1 MIILQAN
8 KIERSFAGEVL
19 FDNITLQVDERD
31 RIALVGKNGAGKST
45 LLKILVGEEEPT
57 SGEINKKKDISL
69 SYLAQDSRFE
79 SENTIYDEML
89 HVFDDLRRT
98 EKQLRQMELEMGEK
112 SGEDLD
118 KLMADYDR
126 LSENFR
132 QAGGFTYEAD
142 IRAILNG
149 FKFDESMWQMKI
161 AELSGGQNTRLA
173 LAKMLLE
180 KPNLLVLDEPTNHL
194 DIETIAWLENYLVNY
209 SGALIIVSHDRY
221 FLDKVATV
229 TLDLTKH
236 SLDRYVGNYS
246 RFVELK
252 EQKLATEAKNYEK
265 QQKEIA
271 ALEDFVNRN
280 LVRAS
285 TTKRAQSRRKQL
297 EKMERL
303 DKPESGKKSANMTF
317 QSEKTSGNVVLTVEN
332 AAIGYDGEI
341 LSEPINLDLRKMN
354 AVAIVGPNGIGKS
367 TFIKSIV
374 DQIPFIK
381 GEKRFGAN
389 VEVGYYDQ
397 TQSKLTPSNTVL
409 DELWNDFKLTPEVE
423 IRNRL
428 GAFLFSGD
436 DVKKSVG
443 MLSGGEKARL
453 LLAKLSMEN
462 NNFLILDEPTNHLDN
477 DMVLWLEE
485 FLNSFRGVLI
495 MVTHDRYFLDR
506 VTNKIVEIDK
516 GKLYEYDTNYSGFVE
531 LKVQREEMELAT
543 ERKRQSLLRV
553 EMEWMKQ
560 GIKARGT
567 RQRARTERFEELK
580 NAKGPSMQQNVEM
593 DSISSRLGKTTI
605 ELEHISK
612 GFGDKHLINDF
623 SYIFL
628 RDDRIGFIGPNGC
641 GKSTLMKMIMGILK
655 PDEGNITIGDTV
667 KIGYFAQENE
677 DMTGDIRVIDY
688 IKNVAEY
695 IQTTKGQTSAS
706 QMLDRFLFPPELQ
719 YTPLDKLSGGEQRR
733 LYLLK
738 VLMEAPN
745 VLILDE
751 PTNDL
756 DIQTLTILEDY
767 LDTFAGIVI
776 TVSHDRY
783 FLDRIVNRIFAFEEG
798 GHLKQYEGGY
808 TDYLEKVKPAAK
820 PEKSKPAKKENN
832 GKKFQ
837 KEHQKKLKFT
847 YKEQKEFE
855 TIDDD
860 IAKLEEKLEQLDEEI
875 MENATNSG
883 KLAELTEQKE
893 SAQAELDEK
902 MDRWVYLN
910 DLAEQIANQ

>member
-1 MIILQAN
+1 MNILN
-8 KIERSFAGEVL
+8 IEHISKIYGEKVI
-19 FDNITLQVDERD
+19 FDDVSLGIHSGDKIGVIGVNGT
-31 RIALVGKNGAGKST
+31 GKTT
-45 LLKILVGEEEPT
+45 LLKIIAKINEPDK
-57 SGEINKKKDISL
+57 GQIICGNGIRV
-69 SYLAQDSRFE
+69 SYLPQNPEFPKKQSILEYVMDGKEHQDWKTE
-79 SENTIYDEML
+79 SEAKTILTKLGIYD
-89 HVFDDLRRT
+89 
-98 EKQLRQMELEMGEK
+98 
-112 SGEDLD
+112 
-118 KLMADYDR
+118 
-126 LSENFR
+126 
-132 QAGGFTYEAD
+132 
-142 IRAILNG
+142 
-149 FKFDESMWQMKI
+149 FDEGCDH
-161 AELSGGQNTRLA
+161 LSGGQKKRVA
-173 LAKMLLE
+173 LART
-180 KPNLLVLDEPTNHL
+180 LVDPT
-194 DIETIAWLENYLVNY
+194 
-209 SGALIIVSHDRY
+209 
-221 FLDKVATV
+221 
-229 TLDLTKH
+229 
-236 SLDRYVGNYS
+236 
-246 RFVELK
+246 
-252 EQKLATEAKNYEK
+252 
-265 QQKEIA
+265 
-271 ALEDFVNRN
+271 
-280 LVRAS
+280 
-285 TTKRAQSRRKQL
+285 
-297 EKMERL
+297 
-303 DKPESGKKSANMTF
+303 
-317 QSEKTSGNVVLTVEN
+317 
-332 AAIGYDGEI
+332 
-341 LSEPINLDLRKMN
+341 
-354 AVAIVGPNGIGKS
+354 
-367 TFIKSIV
+367 
-374 DQIPFIK
+374 
-381 GEKRFGAN
+381 
-389 VEVGYYDQ
+389 EV
-397 TQSKLTPSNTVL
+397 
-409 DELWNDFKLTPEVE
+409 
-423 IRNRL
+423 
-428 GAFLFSGD
+428 
-436 DVKKSVG
+436 
-443 MLSGGEKARL
+443 
-453 LLAKLSMEN
+453 
-462 NNFLILDEPTNHLDN
+462 LILDEPTNHLDN

-612 GFGDKHLINDF
+612 GFGNKHLINDF

-695 IQTTKGQTSAS
+695 IQTTKGQASAS

-883 KLAELTEQKE
+883 KLAELTQQKE
-893 SAQAELDEK
+893 ETEEALNEK

>member
-1 MIILQAN
+1 MNILN
-8 KIERSFAGEVL
+8 IEHISKIYGEKVI
-19 FDNITLQVDERD
+19 FDDVSLGIHSGDKIGVIGVNGT
-31 RIALVGKNGAGKST
+31 GKTT
-45 LLKILVGEEEPT
+45 LLKIIAKINEPDK
-57 SGEINKKKDISL
+57 GQIICGNGIRV
-69 SYLAQDSRFE
+69 SYLPQNPEFPKKQSILEYVMDGKEHQDWKTE
-79 SENTIYDEML
+79 SEAKTILTKLGIYD
-89 HVFDDLRRT
+89 
-98 EKQLRQMELEMGEK
+98 
-112 SGEDLD
+112 
-118 KLMADYDR
+118 
-126 LSENFR
+126 
-132 QAGGFTYEAD
+132 
-142 IRAILNG
+142 
-149 FKFDESMWQMKI
+149 FDEGCDH
-161 AELSGGQNTRLA
+161 LSGGQKKRVA
-173 LAKMLLE
+173 LART
-180 KPNLLVLDEPTNHL
+180 LVDPT
-194 DIETIAWLENYLVNY
+194 
-209 SGALIIVSHDRY
+209 
-221 FLDKVATV
+221 
-229 TLDLTKH
+229 
-236 SLDRYVGNYS
+236 
-246 RFVELK
+246 
-252 EQKLATEAKNYEK
+252 
-265 QQKEIA
+265 
-271 ALEDFVNRN
+271 
-280 LVRAS
+280 
-285 TTKRAQSRRKQL
+285 
-297 EKMERL
+297 
-303 DKPESGKKSANMTF
+303 
-317 QSEKTSGNVVLTVEN
+317 
-332 AAIGYDGEI
+332 
-341 LSEPINLDLRKMN
+341 
-354 AVAIVGPNGIGKS
+354 
-367 TFIKSIV
+367 
-374 DQIPFIK
+374 
-381 GEKRFGAN
+381 
-389 VEVGYYDQ
+389 EV
-397 TQSKLTPSNTVL
+397 
-409 DELWNDFKLTPEVE
+409 
-423 IRNRL
+423 
-428 GAFLFSGD
+428 
-436 DVKKSVG
+436 
-443 MLSGGEKARL
+443 
-453 LLAKLSMEN
+453 
-462 NNFLILDEPTNHLDN
+462 LILDEPTNHLDN

-623 SYIFL
+623 SYIVL

-641 GKSTLMKMIMGILK
+641 GKSTLMKMIMGILE

-688 IKNVAEY
+688 IRNVAEY
-695 IQTTKGQTSAS
+695 IQTTKGQASAS
-706 QMLDRFLFPPELQ
+706 KMLDRFLFPPELQ

-820 PEKSKPAKKENN
+820 PEKSKPAKKENS

-847 YKEQKEFE
+847 YKEQKEYE

-883 KLAELTEQKE
+883 KLAELTQQKE
-893 SAQAELDEK
+893 ETEEALNEK

-910 DLAEQIANQ
+910 DLAEQIENQ

>member
-1 MIILQAN
+1 MNILN
-8 KIERSFAGEVL
+8 IEHISKIYGEKVI
-19 FDNITLQVDERD
+19 FDDVSLGIHSGDKIGVIGVNGT
-31 RIALVGKNGAGKST
+31 GKTT
-45 LLKILVGEEEPT
+45 LLKIIAKINEPDK
-57 SGEINKKKDISL
+57 GQIICGNGIRV
-69 SYLAQDSRFE
+69 SYLPQNPEFPKKQSILEYVMDGKEHQDWKTE
-79 SENTIYDEML
+79 SEAKTILTKLGIYD
-89 HVFDDLRRT
+89 
-98 EKQLRQMELEMGEK
+98 
-112 SGEDLD
+112 
-118 KLMADYDR
+118 
-126 LSENFR
+126 
-132 QAGGFTYEAD
+132 
-142 IRAILNG
+142 
-149 FKFDESMWQMKI
+149 FDEGCDH
-161 AELSGGQNTRLA
+161 LSGGQKKRVA
-173 LAKMLLE
+173 LART
-180 KPNLLVLDEPTNHL
+180 LVDPT
-194 DIETIAWLENYLVNY
+194 
-209 SGALIIVSHDRY
+209 
-221 FLDKVATV
+221 
-229 TLDLTKH
+229 
-236 SLDRYVGNYS
+236 
-246 RFVELK
+246 
-252 EQKLATEAKNYEK
+252 
-265 QQKEIA
+265 
-271 ALEDFVNRN
+271 
-280 LVRAS
+280 
-285 TTKRAQSRRKQL
+285 
-297 EKMERL
+297 
-303 DKPESGKKSANMTF
+303 
-317 QSEKTSGNVVLTVEN
+317 
-332 AAIGYDGEI
+332 
-341 LSEPINLDLRKMN
+341 
-354 AVAIVGPNGIGKS
+354 
-367 TFIKSIV
+367 
-374 DQIPFIK
+374 
-381 GEKRFGAN
+381 
-389 VEVGYYDQ
+389 EV
-397 TQSKLTPSNTVL
+397 
-409 DELWNDFKLTPEVE
+409 
-423 IRNRL
+423 
-428 GAFLFSGD
+428 
-436 DVKKSVG
+436 
-443 MLSGGEKARL
+443 
-453 LLAKLSMEN
+453 
-462 NNFLILDEPTNHLDN
+462 LILDEPTNHLDN

-623 SYIFL
+623 SYIVL

-688 IKNVAEY
+688 IRNVAEY
-695 IQTTKGQTSAS
+695 IQTTKGQASAS

-808 TDYLEKVKPAAK
+808 TDYLEKVKPIAK
-820 PEKSKPAKKENN
+820 QEKSKLEKKENN

-860 IAKLEEKLEQLDEEI
+860 IAKLEEKIEQLDEEI
-875 MENATNSG
+875 IENATNSG
-883 KLAELTEQKE
+883 KLAELTQQKE
-893 SAQAELDEK
+893 ETEEALNEK

>member
-1 MIILQAN
+1 MNILN
-8 KIERSFAGEVL
+8 IEHISKIYGEKVI
-19 FDNITLQVDERD
+19 FDDVSLGIHSGDKIGVIGVNGT
-31 RIALVGKNGAGKST
+31 GKTT
-45 LLKILVGEEEPT
+45 LLKIIAKINEPDK
-57 SGEINKKKDISL
+57 GQIICGNGIRV
-69 SYLAQDSRFE
+69 SYLPQNPEFPKRQSILEYVMDGKEHQDWKTE
-79 SENTIYDEML
+79 SEAKTILTKLGIYD
-89 HVFDDLRRT
+89 
-98 EKQLRQMELEMGEK
+98 
-112 SGEDLD
+112 
-118 KLMADYDR
+118 
-126 LSENFR
+126 
-132 QAGGFTYEAD
+132 
-142 IRAILNG
+142 
-149 FKFDESMWQMKI
+149 FDEGCNH
-161 AELSGGQNTRLA
+161 LSGGQKKRVA
-173 LAKMLLE
+173 LART
-180 KPNLLVLDEPTNHL
+180 LVDPT
-194 DIETIAWLENYLVNY
+194 
-209 SGALIIVSHDRY
+209 
-221 FLDKVATV
+221 
-229 TLDLTKH
+229 
-236 SLDRYVGNYS
+236 
-246 RFVELK
+246 
-252 EQKLATEAKNYEK
+252 
-265 QQKEIA
+265 
-271 ALEDFVNRN
+271 
-280 LVRAS
+280 
-285 TTKRAQSRRKQL
+285 
-297 EKMERL
+297 
-303 DKPESGKKSANMTF
+303 
-317 QSEKTSGNVVLTVEN
+317 
-332 AAIGYDGEI
+332 
-341 LSEPINLDLRKMN
+341 
-354 AVAIVGPNGIGKS
+354 
-367 TFIKSIV
+367 
-374 DQIPFIK
+374 
-381 GEKRFGAN
+381 
-389 VEVGYYDQ
+389 EV
-397 TQSKLTPSNTVL
+397 
-409 DELWNDFKLTPEVE
+409 
-423 IRNRL
+423 
-428 GAFLFSGD
+428 
-436 DVKKSVG
+436 
-443 MLSGGEKARL
+443 
-453 LLAKLSMEN
+453 
-462 NNFLILDEPTNHLDN
+462 LILDEPTNHLDN

-623 SYIFL
+623 SYIVL
-628 RDDRIGFIGPNGC
+628 RDDRIGFIGSNGC

-688 IKNVAEY
+688 IRNVAEY
-695 IQTTKGQTSAS
+695 IQTTKGQASAS

-808 TDYLEKVKPAAK
+808 TDYLEKVKPIAK
-820 PEKSKPAKKENN
+820 QEKSKPEKKENN
-832 GKKFQ
+832 GRNSRKNTKRSSSLHTKNKKNL
-837 KEHQKKLKFT
+837 KRLMMILRNWRKK
-847 YKEQKEFE
+847 
-855 TIDDD
+855 
-860 IAKLEEKLEQLDEEI
+860 
-875 MENATNSG
+875 
-883 KLAELTEQKE
+883 
-893 SAQAELDEK
+893 
-902 MDRWVYLN
+902 
-910 DLAEQIANQ
+910 

>member
-1 MIILQAN
+1 MNILN
-8 KIERSFAGEVL
+8 IEHISKIYGEKVI
-19 FDNITLQVDERD
+19 FDDVSLGIHSGDKIGVIGVNGT
-31 RIALVGKNGAGKST
+31 GKTT
-45 LLKILVGEEEPT
+45 LLKIIAKINEPDK
-57 SGEINKKKDISL
+57 GQIICGNGIRV
-69 SYLAQDSRFE
+69 SYLPQNPEFPKKQSILEYVMDGKEHQDWKTE
-79 SENTIYDEML
+79 SEAKTILTKLGIYD
-89 HVFDDLRRT
+89 
-98 EKQLRQMELEMGEK
+98 
-112 SGEDLD
+112 
-118 KLMADYDR
+118 
-126 LSENFR
+126 
-132 QAGGFTYEAD
+132 
-142 IRAILNG
+142 
-149 FKFDESMWQMKI
+149 FDEGCDH
-161 AELSGGQNTRLA
+161 LSGGQKKRVA
-173 LAKMLLE
+173 LART
-180 KPNLLVLDEPTNHL
+180 LVDPT
-194 DIETIAWLENYLVNY
+194 
-209 SGALIIVSHDRY
+209 
-221 FLDKVATV
+221 
-229 TLDLTKH
+229 
-236 SLDRYVGNYS
+236 
-246 RFVELK
+246 
-252 EQKLATEAKNYEK
+252 
-265 QQKEIA
+265 
-271 ALEDFVNRN
+271 
-280 LVRAS
+280 
-285 TTKRAQSRRKQL
+285 
-297 EKMERL
+297 
-303 DKPESGKKSANMTF
+303 
-317 QSEKTSGNVVLTVEN
+317 
-332 AAIGYDGEI
+332 
-341 LSEPINLDLRKMN
+341 
-354 AVAIVGPNGIGKS
+354 
-367 TFIKSIV
+367 
-374 DQIPFIK
+374 
-381 GEKRFGAN
+381 
-389 VEVGYYDQ
+389 EV
-397 TQSKLTPSNTVL
+397 
-409 DELWNDFKLTPEVE
+409 
-423 IRNRL
+423 
-428 GAFLFSGD
+428 
-436 DVKKSVG
+436 
-443 MLSGGEKARL
+443 
-453 LLAKLSMEN
+453 
-462 NNFLILDEPTNHLDN
+462 LILDEPTNHLDN

-605 ELEHISK
+605 ELEYISK

-695 IQTTKGQTSAS
+695 IQTTKGQASAS

-820 PEKSKPAKKENN
+820 PEKSKPSKKENN

>member
-1 MIILQAN
+1 MNILN
-8 KIERSFAGEVL
+8 IEHISKIYGEKVI
-19 FDNITLQVDERD
+19 FDDVSLGIHSGDKIGVIGVNGT
-31 RIALVGKNGAGKST
+31 GKTT
-45 LLKILVGEEEPT
+45 LLKIIAKINEPDK
-57 SGEINKKKDISL
+57 GQIICGNGIRV
-69 SYLAQDSRFE
+69 SYLPQNPEFPKKQSILEYVMDGKEHQDWKTE
-79 SENTIYDEML
+79 SEAKTILTKLGIYD
-89 HVFDDLRRT
+89 
-98 EKQLRQMELEMGEK
+98 
-112 SGEDLD
+112 
-118 KLMADYDR
+118 
-126 LSENFR
+126 
-132 QAGGFTYEAD
+132 
-142 IRAILNG
+142 
-149 FKFDESMWQMKI
+149 FDEGCDH
-161 AELSGGQNTRLA
+161 LSGGQKKRVA
-173 LAKMLLE
+173 LART
-180 KPNLLVLDEPTNHL
+180 LVDPT
-194 DIETIAWLENYLVNY
+194 
-209 SGALIIVSHDRY
+209 
-221 FLDKVATV
+221 
-229 TLDLTKH
+229 
-236 SLDRYVGNYS
+236 
-246 RFVELK
+246 
-252 EQKLATEAKNYEK
+252 
-265 QQKEIA
+265 
-271 ALEDFVNRN
+271 
-280 LVRAS
+280 
-285 TTKRAQSRRKQL
+285 
-297 EKMERL
+297 
-303 DKPESGKKSANMTF
+303 
-317 QSEKTSGNVVLTVEN
+317 
-332 AAIGYDGEI
+332 
-341 LSEPINLDLRKMN
+341 
-354 AVAIVGPNGIGKS
+354 
-367 TFIKSIV
+367 
-374 DQIPFIK
+374 
-381 GEKRFGAN
+381 
-389 VEVGYYDQ
+389 EV
-397 TQSKLTPSNTVL
+397 
-409 DELWNDFKLTPEVE
+409 
-423 IRNRL
+423 
-428 GAFLFSGD
+428 
-436 DVKKSVG
+436 
-443 MLSGGEKARL
+443 
-453 LLAKLSMEN
+453 
-462 NNFLILDEPTNHLDN
+462 LILDEPTNHLDN

-612 GFGDKHLINDF
+612 GFGNKHLINYF

-695 IQTTKGQTSAS
+695 IQTTKGQASAS

>member
-1 MIILQAN
+1 MNILN
-8 KIERSFAGEVL
+8 IEHISKIYGEKVI
-19 FDNITLQVDERD
+19 FDDVSLGIHSGDKIGVIGVNGT
-31 RIALVGKNGAGKST
+31 GKTT
-45 LLKILVGEEEPT
+45 LLKIIAKINEPDK
-57 SGEINKKKDISL
+57 GQIICGNGIRV
-69 SYLAQDSRFE
+69 SYLPQNPEFPKKQSILEYVMDGKEHQDWKTE
-79 SENTIYDEML
+79 SEAKTILTKLGIYD
-89 HVFDDLRRT
+89 
-98 EKQLRQMELEMGEK
+98 
-112 SGEDLD
+112 
-118 KLMADYDR
+118 
-126 LSENFR
+126 
-132 QAGGFTYEAD
+132 
-142 IRAILNG
+142 
-149 FKFDESMWQMKI
+149 FDEGCDH
-161 AELSGGQNTRLA
+161 LSGGQKKRVA
-173 LAKMLLE
+173 LART
-180 KPNLLVLDEPTNHL
+180 LVDPT
-194 DIETIAWLENYLVNY
+194 
-209 SGALIIVSHDRY
+209 
-221 FLDKVATV
+221 
-229 TLDLTKH
+229 
-236 SLDRYVGNYS
+236 
-246 RFVELK
+246 
-252 EQKLATEAKNYEK
+252 
-265 QQKEIA
+265 
-271 ALEDFVNRN
+271 
-280 LVRAS
+280 
-285 TTKRAQSRRKQL
+285 
-297 EKMERL
+297 
-303 DKPESGKKSANMTF
+303 
-317 QSEKTSGNVVLTVEN
+317 
-332 AAIGYDGEI
+332 
-341 LSEPINLDLRKMN
+341 
-354 AVAIVGPNGIGKS
+354 
-367 TFIKSIV
+367 
-374 DQIPFIK
+374 
-381 GEKRFGAN
+381 
-389 VEVGYYDQ
+389 EV
-397 TQSKLTPSNTVL
+397 
-409 DELWNDFKLTPEVE
+409 
-423 IRNRL
+423 
-428 GAFLFSGD
+428 
-436 DVKKSVG
+436 
-443 MLSGGEKARL
+443 
-453 LLAKLSMEN
+453 
-462 NNFLILDEPTNHLDN
+462 LILDEPTNHLDN

-612 GFGDKHLINDF
+612 GFGNKHLINDF

-695 IQTTKGQTSAS
+695 IQTTKGQASAS
-706 QMLDRFLFPPELQ
+706 QMLDRFLFPPELR

>member
-1 MIILQAN
+1 MMNILN
-8 KIERSFAGEVL
+8 IEHISKIYGEKVI
-19 FDNITLQVDERD
+19 FDDVSLGIHSGDKIGVIGVNGT
-31 RIALVGKNGAGKST
+31 GKTT
-45 LLKILVGEEEPT
+45 LLKIIAK
-57 SGEINKKKDISL
+57 INDPDKGQIICGNGIRV
-69 SYLAQDSRFE
+69 SYLPQNPEFPKKQSILEYVMDGKEHQDWKTE
-79 SENTIYDEML
+79 SEAKTILTKLGIYD
-89 HVFDDLRRT
+89 
-98 EKQLRQMELEMGEK
+98 
-112 SGEDLD
+112 
-118 KLMADYDR
+118 
-126 LSENFR
+126 
-132 QAGGFTYEAD
+132 
-142 IRAILNG
+142 
-149 FKFDESMWQMKI
+149 FDEGCDH
-161 AELSGGQNTRLA
+161 LSGGQKKRVA
-173 LAKMLLE
+173 LART
-180 KPNLLVLDEPTNHL
+180 LVDPT
-194 DIETIAWLENYLVNY
+194 
-209 SGALIIVSHDRY
+209 
-221 FLDKVATV
+221 
-229 TLDLTKH
+229 
-236 SLDRYVGNYS
+236 
-246 RFVELK
+246 
-252 EQKLATEAKNYEK
+252 
-265 QQKEIA
+265 
-271 ALEDFVNRN
+271 
-280 LVRAS
+280 
-285 TTKRAQSRRKQL
+285 
-297 EKMERL
+297 
-303 DKPESGKKSANMTF
+303 
-317 QSEKTSGNVVLTVEN
+317 
-332 AAIGYDGEI
+332 
-341 LSEPINLDLRKMN
+341 
-354 AVAIVGPNGIGKS
+354 
-367 TFIKSIV
+367 
-374 DQIPFIK
+374 
-381 GEKRFGAN
+381 
-389 VEVGYYDQ
+389 EV
-397 TQSKLTPSNTVL
+397 
-409 DELWNDFKLTPEVE
+409 
-423 IRNRL
+423 
-428 GAFLFSGD
+428 
-436 DVKKSVG
+436 
-443 MLSGGEKARL
+443 
-453 LLAKLSMEN
+453 
-462 NNFLILDEPTNHLDN
+462 LILDEPTNHLDN

-655 PDEGNITIGDTV
+655 PDEGNITIGDTI

-695 IQTTKGQTSAS
+695 IQTTKGQASAS

>member
-1 MIILQAN
+1 MMNILN
-8 KIERSFAGEVL
+8 IEHISKIYGEKVI
-19 FDNITLQVDERD
+19 FDDVSLGIHSGDKIGVIGVNGT
-31 RIALVGKNGAGKST
+31 GKTT
-45 LLKILVGEEEPT
+45 LLKIIAKINEPDK
-57 SGEINKKKDISL
+57 GQIICGNGIRV
-69 SYLAQDSRFE
+69 SYLPQNPEFPKKQSILEYVMDGKEHQDWKTE
-79 SENTIYDEML
+79 SEAKTILTKLGIYD
-89 HVFDDLRRT
+89 
-98 EKQLRQMELEMGEK
+98 
-112 SGEDLD
+112 
-118 KLMADYDR
+118 
-126 LSENFR
+126 
-132 QAGGFTYEAD
+132 
-142 IRAILNG
+142 
-149 FKFDESMWQMKI
+149 FDEGCDH
-161 AELSGGQNTRLA
+161 LSGGQKKRVA
-173 LAKMLLE
+173 LART
-180 KPNLLVLDEPTNHL
+180 LVDPT
-194 DIETIAWLENYLVNY
+194 
-209 SGALIIVSHDRY
+209 
-221 FLDKVATV
+221 
-229 TLDLTKH
+229 
-236 SLDRYVGNYS
+236 
-246 RFVELK
+246 
-252 EQKLATEAKNYEK
+252 
-265 QQKEIA
+265 
-271 ALEDFVNRN
+271 
-280 LVRAS
+280 
-285 TTKRAQSRRKQL
+285 
-297 EKMERL
+297 
-303 DKPESGKKSANMTF
+303 
-317 QSEKTSGNVVLTVEN
+317 
-332 AAIGYDGEI
+332 
-341 LSEPINLDLRKMN
+341 
-354 AVAIVGPNGIGKS
+354 
-367 TFIKSIV
+367 
-374 DQIPFIK
+374 
-381 GEKRFGAN
+381 
-389 VEVGYYDQ
+389 EV
-397 TQSKLTPSNTVL
+397 
-409 DELWNDFKLTPEVE
+409 
-423 IRNRL
+423 
-428 GAFLFSGD
+428 
-436 DVKKSVG
+436 
-443 MLSGGEKARL
+443 
-453 LLAKLSMEN
+453 
-462 NNFLILDEPTNHLDN
+462 LILDEPTNHLDN

-612 GFGDKHLINDF
+612 GFGNKHLINDF

-695 IQTTKGQTSAS
+695 IQTTKGQASAS

-783 FLDRIVNRIFAFEEG
+783 FLDRIVNHIFAFEEG

-808 TDYLEKVKPAAK
+808 TDYIEKVKPAAK

>member
-1 MIILQAN
+1 MNILN
-8 KIERSFAGEVL
+8 IEHISKIYGEKVI
-19 FDNITLQVDERD
+19 FDDVSLGIHSGDKIGVIGVNGT
-31 RIALVGKNGAGKST
+31 GKTT
-45 LLKILVGEEEPT
+45 LLKIIAKINEPDK
-57 SGEINKKKDISL
+57 GQIICGNRIRV
-69 SYLAQDSRFE
+69 SYLPQNPEFPKKQSILEYVMDGKEHQDWKTE
-79 SENTIYDEML
+79 SEAKTILTKLGIYD
-89 HVFDDLRRT
+89 
-98 EKQLRQMELEMGEK
+98 
-112 SGEDLD
+112 
-118 KLMADYDR
+118 
-126 LSENFR
+126 
-132 QAGGFTYEAD
+132 
-142 IRAILNG
+142 
-149 FKFDESMWQMKI
+149 FDEGCDH
-161 AELSGGQNTRLA
+161 LSGGQKKRVA
-173 LAKMLLE
+173 LART
-180 KPNLLVLDEPTNHL
+180 LVDPT
-194 DIETIAWLENYLVNY
+194 
-209 SGALIIVSHDRY
+209 
-221 FLDKVATV
+221 
-229 TLDLTKH
+229 
-236 SLDRYVGNYS
+236 
-246 RFVELK
+246 
-252 EQKLATEAKNYEK
+252 
-265 QQKEIA
+265 
-271 ALEDFVNRN
+271 
-280 LVRAS
+280 
-285 TTKRAQSRRKQL
+285 
-297 EKMERL
+297 
-303 DKPESGKKSANMTF
+303 
-317 QSEKTSGNVVLTVEN
+317 
-332 AAIGYDGEI
+332 
-341 LSEPINLDLRKMN
+341 
-354 AVAIVGPNGIGKS
+354 
-367 TFIKSIV
+367 
-374 DQIPFIK
+374 
-381 GEKRFGAN
+381 
-389 VEVGYYDQ
+389 EV
-397 TQSKLTPSNTVL
+397 
-409 DELWNDFKLTPEVE
+409 
-423 IRNRL
+423 
-428 GAFLFSGD
+428 
-436 DVKKSVG
+436 
-443 MLSGGEKARL
+443 
-453 LLAKLSMEN
+453 
-462 NNFLILDEPTNHLDN
+462 LILDEPTNHLDN

-623 SYIFL
+623 SYIVL

-688 IKNVAEY
+688 IRNVAEY
-695 IQTTKGQTSAS
+695 IQTTKGQASAS

-751 PTNDL
+751 PTNNL

-808 TDYLEKVKPAAK
+808 TDYLEKVKPIAK
-820 PEKSKPAKKENN
+820 QEKSKLEKKENN
-832 GKKFQ
+832 GKKFR

-860 IAKLEEKLEQLDEEI
+860 IAKLEEKIEQLDEEI

-883 KLAELTEQKE
+883 KLAELTQQKE
-893 SAQAELDEK
+893 ETEEALNKK

>member
-1 MIILQAN
+1 MNILN
-8 KIERSFAGEVL
+8 IEHISKIYGEKVI
-19 FDNITLQVDERD
+19 FDDVSLGIHSGDKIGVIGVNGT
-31 RIALVGKNGAGKST
+31 GKTT
-45 LLKILVGEEEPT
+45 LLKIIAKINEPDK
-57 SGEINKKKDISL
+57 GQIICGNGIRV
-69 SYLAQDSRFE
+69 SYLPQNPEFPKKQSILEYVMDGKEHQDWKTE
-79 SENTIYDEML
+79 SEAKTILTKLGIYD
-89 HVFDDLRRT
+89 
-98 EKQLRQMELEMGEK
+98 
-112 SGEDLD
+112 
-118 KLMADYDR
+118 
-126 LSENFR
+126 
-132 QAGGFTYEAD
+132 
-142 IRAILNG
+142 
-149 FKFDESMWQMKI
+149 FDEGCDH
-161 AELSGGQNTRLA
+161 LSGGQKKRVA
-173 LAKMLLE
+173 LART
-180 KPNLLVLDEPTNHL
+180 LVDPT
-194 DIETIAWLENYLVNY
+194 
-209 SGALIIVSHDRY
+209 
-221 FLDKVATV
+221 
-229 TLDLTKH
+229 
-236 SLDRYVGNYS
+236 
-246 RFVELK
+246 
-252 EQKLATEAKNYEK
+252 
-265 QQKEIA
+265 
-271 ALEDFVNRN
+271 
-280 LVRAS
+280 
-285 TTKRAQSRRKQL
+285 
-297 EKMERL
+297 
-303 DKPESGKKSANMTF
+303 
-317 QSEKTSGNVVLTVEN
+317 
-332 AAIGYDGEI
+332 
-341 LSEPINLDLRKMN
+341 
-354 AVAIVGPNGIGKS
+354 
-367 TFIKSIV
+367 
-374 DQIPFIK
+374 
-381 GEKRFGAN
+381 
-389 VEVGYYDQ
+389 EV
-397 TQSKLTPSNTVL
+397 
-409 DELWNDFKLTPEVE
+409 
-423 IRNRL
+423 
-428 GAFLFSGD
+428 
-436 DVKKSVG
+436 
-443 MLSGGEKARL
+443 
-453 LLAKLSMEN
+453 
-462 NNFLILDEPTNHLDN
+462 LILDEPTNHLDN

-531 LKVQREEMELAT
+531 LKVQREETELAT

-623 SYIFL
+623 SYIVL

-688 IKNVAEY
+688 IRNVAEY
-695 IQTTKGQTSAS
+695 IQTTKGQASAS

-808 TDYLEKVKPAAK
+808 TDYLEKVKPIAK
-820 PEKSKPAKKENN
+820 QEKSKPEKKENN

-837 KEHQKKLKFT
+837 FVTDIQEGRGLVQH
-847 YKEQKEFE
+847 
-855 TIDDD
+855 DD
-860 IAKLEEKLEQLDEEI
+860 IRLLTKCPGQHYPLLLPIAGLRVIPIRQLMDMYQIHGLVHHRPVLRGEHAKLARIGVTACGHHVPAGHHFRMDALGQNYRKLLRQF
-875 MENATNSG
+875 
-883 KLAELTEQKE
+883 LA
-893 SAQAELDEK
+893 AQISHGFA
-902 MDRWVYLN
+902 VQHCH
-910 DLAEQIANQ
+910 AA

>member
-1 MIILQAN
+1 MNILN
-8 KIERSFAGEVL
+8 IEHISKIYGEKVI
-19 FDNITLQVDERD
+19 FDDVSLGIHSGDKIGVIGVNGT
-31 RIALVGKNGAGKST
+31 GKTT
-45 LLKILVGEEEPT
+45 LLKIIAKINEPDK
-57 SGEINKKKDISL
+57 GQIICGNRIRV
-69 SYLAQDSRFE
+69 SYLPQNPEFPKKQSILEYVMDGKEHQDWKTE
-79 SENTIYDEML
+79 SEAKTILTKLGIYD
-89 HVFDDLRRT
+89 
-98 EKQLRQMELEMGEK
+98 
-112 SGEDLD
+112 
-118 KLMADYDR
+118 
-126 LSENFR
+126 
-132 QAGGFTYEAD
+132 
-142 IRAILNG
+142 
-149 FKFDESMWQMKI
+149 FDEGCDH
-161 AELSGGQNTRLA
+161 LSGGQKKRVA
-173 LAKMLLE
+173 LART
-180 KPNLLVLDEPTNHL
+180 LVDPT
-194 DIETIAWLENYLVNY
+194 
-209 SGALIIVSHDRY
+209 
-221 FLDKVATV
+221 
-229 TLDLTKH
+229 
-236 SLDRYVGNYS
+236 
-246 RFVELK
+246 
-252 EQKLATEAKNYEK
+252 
-265 QQKEIA
+265 
-271 ALEDFVNRN
+271 
-280 LVRAS
+280 
-285 TTKRAQSRRKQL
+285 
-297 EKMERL
+297 
-303 DKPESGKKSANMTF
+303 
-317 QSEKTSGNVVLTVEN
+317 
-332 AAIGYDGEI
+332 
-341 LSEPINLDLRKMN
+341 
-354 AVAIVGPNGIGKS
+354 
-367 TFIKSIV
+367 
-374 DQIPFIK
+374 
-381 GEKRFGAN
+381 
-389 VEVGYYDQ
+389 EV
-397 TQSKLTPSNTVL
+397 
-409 DELWNDFKLTPEVE
+409 
-423 IRNRL
+423 
-428 GAFLFSGD
+428 
-436 DVKKSVG
+436 
-443 MLSGGEKARL
+443 
-453 LLAKLSMEN
+453 
-462 NNFLILDEPTNHLDN
+462 LILDEPTNHLDN

-612 GFGDKHLINDF
+612 GFGDTHLINDF
-623 SYIFL
+623 SYIVL

-688 IKNVAEY
+688 IRNVAEY
-695 IQTTKGQTSAS
+695 IQTTKGQASAS

-808 TDYLEKVKPAAK
+808 TDYLEKVKPIAK
-820 PEKSKPAKKENN
+820 QEKSKLEKKENN
-832 GKKFQ
+832 GKKFR

-860 IAKLEEKLEQLDEEI
+860 IAKLEEKIKQLDEEI

-883 KLAELTEQKE
+883 KLAELTQQKE
-893 SAQAELDEK
+893 ETEEALNKK

>member
-1 MIILQAN
+1 MNILN
-8 KIERSFAGEVL
+8 IEHISKIYGEKVI
-19 FDNITLQVDERD
+19 FDDVSLGIHSGDKIGVIGVNGT
-31 RIALVGKNGAGKST
+31 GKTT
-45 LLKILVGEEEPT
+45 LLKIIAKINEPDK
-57 SGEINKKKDISL
+57 GQIICGNGIRV
-69 SYLAQDSRFE
+69 SYLPQNPEFPKKQSILEYVMDGKEHQDWKTE
-79 SENTIYDEML
+79 SEAKTILTKLGIYD
-89 HVFDDLRRT
+89 
-98 EKQLRQMELEMGEK
+98 
-112 SGEDLD
+112 
-118 KLMADYDR
+118 
-126 LSENFR
+126 
-132 QAGGFTYEAD
+132 
-142 IRAILNG
+142 
-149 FKFDESMWQMKI
+149 FDEGCDH
-161 AELSGGQNTRLA
+161 LSGGQKKRVA
-173 LAKMLLE
+173 LART
-180 KPNLLVLDEPTNHL
+180 LVDPT
-194 DIETIAWLENYLVNY
+194 
-209 SGALIIVSHDRY
+209 
-221 FLDKVATV
+221 
-229 TLDLTKH
+229 
-236 SLDRYVGNYS
+236 
-246 RFVELK
+246 
-252 EQKLATEAKNYEK
+252 
-265 QQKEIA
+265 
-271 ALEDFVNRN
+271 
-280 LVRAS
+280 
-285 TTKRAQSRRKQL
+285 
-297 EKMERL
+297 
-303 DKPESGKKSANMTF
+303 
-317 QSEKTSGNVVLTVEN
+317 
-332 AAIGYDGEI
+332 
-341 LSEPINLDLRKMN
+341 
-354 AVAIVGPNGIGKS
+354 
-367 TFIKSIV
+367 
-374 DQIPFIK
+374 
-381 GEKRFGAN
+381 
-389 VEVGYYDQ
+389 EV
-397 TQSKLTPSNTVL
+397 
-409 DELWNDFKLTPEVE
+409 
-423 IRNRL
+423 
-428 GAFLFSGD
+428 
-436 DVKKSVG
+436 
-443 MLSGGEKARL
+443 
-453 LLAKLSMEN
+453 
-462 NNFLILDEPTNHLDN
+462 LILDEPTNHLDN

-623 SYIFL
+623 SYIVL

-688 IKNVAEY
+688 IRNVAEY
-695 IQTTKGQTSAS
+695 IQTTKGQASAS

-808 TDYLEKVKPAAK
+808 TDYLEKVKPIAK
-820 PEKSKPAKKENN
+820 QEKSKLEKKENN

-860 IAKLEEKLEQLDEEI
+860 IAKLEEKIEQLDEEI
-875 MENATNSG
+875 IENATNSG
-883 KLAELTEQKE
+883 KLAELTQQKE
-893 SAQAELDEK
+893 KTEEALNEK

>member
-1 MIILQAN
+1 MNILN
-8 KIERSFAGEVL
+8 IEHISKIYGEKVI
-19 FDNITLQVDERD
+19 FDDVSLGIHSGDKIGVIGVNGT
-31 RIALVGKNGAGKST
+31 GKTT
-45 LLKILVGEEEPT
+45 LLKIIAKINEPDK
-57 SGEINKKKDISL
+57 GQIICGNGIRV
-69 SYLAQDSRFE
+69 SYLPQNPEFPKKQSILEYVMDGKEHQDWKTE
-79 SENTIYDEML
+79 SEAKTILTKLGIYD
-89 HVFDDLRRT
+89 
-98 EKQLRQMELEMGEK
+98 
-112 SGEDLD
+112 
-118 KLMADYDR
+118 
-126 LSENFR
+126 
-132 QAGGFTYEAD
+132 
-142 IRAILNG
+142 
-149 FKFDESMWQMKI
+149 FDEGCDH
-161 AELSGGQNTRLA
+161 LSGGQKKRVA
-173 LAKMLLE
+173 LART
-180 KPNLLVLDEPTNHL
+180 LVDPT
-194 DIETIAWLENYLVNY
+194 
-209 SGALIIVSHDRY
+209 
-221 FLDKVATV
+221 
-229 TLDLTKH
+229 
-236 SLDRYVGNYS
+236 
-246 RFVELK
+246 
-252 EQKLATEAKNYEK
+252 
-265 QQKEIA
+265 
-271 ALEDFVNRN
+271 
-280 LVRAS
+280 
-285 TTKRAQSRRKQL
+285 
-297 EKMERL
+297 
-303 DKPESGKKSANMTF
+303 
-317 QSEKTSGNVVLTVEN
+317 
-332 AAIGYDGEI
+332 
-341 LSEPINLDLRKMN
+341 
-354 AVAIVGPNGIGKS
+354 
-367 TFIKSIV
+367 
-374 DQIPFIK
+374 
-381 GEKRFGAN
+381 
-389 VEVGYYDQ
+389 EV
-397 TQSKLTPSNTVL
+397 
-409 DELWNDFKLTPEVE
+409 
-423 IRNRL
+423 
-428 GAFLFSGD
+428 
-436 DVKKSVG
+436 
-443 MLSGGEKARL
+443 
-453 LLAKLSMEN
+453 
-462 NNFLILDEPTNHLDN
+462 LILDEPTNHLDN

-485 FLNSFRGVLI
+485 FLNSLRGVLI

-612 GFGDKHLINDF
+612 GFGDKQLIKDF
-623 SYIFL
+623 SYIVL

-641 GKSTLMKMIMGILK
+641 GKSTLMKMIMGILQ

-688 IKNVAEY
+688 IRNVAEY
-695 IQTTKGQTSAS
+695 IQTTKGQASAS

-808 TDYLEKVKPAAK
+808 TDYLEKVRPIAK
-820 PEKSKPAKKENN
+820 QEKSKSEKKENN

-860 IAKLEEKLEQLDEEI
+860 IAKLEEKIEQLDEEI

-883 KLAELTEQKE
+883 KLAELTQQKE
-893 SAQAELDEK
+893 ETEEALNEK

>member
-1 MIILQAN
+1 MNILN
-8 KIERSFAGEVL
+8 IEHISKIYGEKVI
-19 FDNITLQVDERD
+19 FDDVSLGIHSGDKIGVIGVNGT
-31 RIALVGKNGAGKST
+31 GKTT
-45 LLKILVGEEEPT
+45 LLKIIAKINEPDK
-57 SGEINKKKDISL
+57 GQIICGNRIRV
-69 SYLAQDSRFE
+69 SYLPQNPEFPKKQSILEYVMDGKEHQDWKTE
-79 SENTIYDEML
+79 SEAKTILTKLGIYD
-89 HVFDDLRRT
+89 
-98 EKQLRQMELEMGEK
+98 
-112 SGEDLD
+112 
-118 KLMADYDR
+118 
-126 LSENFR
+126 
-132 QAGGFTYEAD
+132 
-142 IRAILNG
+142 
-149 FKFDESMWQMKI
+149 FDEGCDH
-161 AELSGGQNTRLA
+161 LSGGQKKRVA
-173 LAKMLLE
+173 LART
-180 KPNLLVLDEPTNHL
+180 LVDPT
-194 DIETIAWLENYLVNY
+194 
-209 SGALIIVSHDRY
+209 
-221 FLDKVATV
+221 
-229 TLDLTKH
+229 
-236 SLDRYVGNYS
+236 
-246 RFVELK
+246 
-252 EQKLATEAKNYEK
+252 
-265 QQKEIA
+265 
-271 ALEDFVNRN
+271 
-280 LVRAS
+280 
-285 TTKRAQSRRKQL
+285 
-297 EKMERL
+297 
-303 DKPESGKKSANMTF
+303 
-317 QSEKTSGNVVLTVEN
+317 
-332 AAIGYDGEI
+332 
-341 LSEPINLDLRKMN
+341 
-354 AVAIVGPNGIGKS
+354 
-367 TFIKSIV
+367 
-374 DQIPFIK
+374 
-381 GEKRFGAN
+381 
-389 VEVGYYDQ
+389 EV
-397 TQSKLTPSNTVL
+397 
-409 DELWNDFKLTPEVE
+409 
-423 IRNRL
+423 
-428 GAFLFSGD
+428 
-436 DVKKSVG
+436 
-443 MLSGGEKARL
+443 
-453 LLAKLSMEN
+453 
-462 NNFLILDEPTNHLDN
+462 LILDEPTNHLDN

-623 SYIFL
+623 SYIVL

-688 IKNVAEY
+688 IRNVAEY
-695 IQTTKGQTSAS
+695 IQTTKGQASAS

-808 TDYLEKVKPAAK
+808 TDYLEKVKPIAK
-820 PEKSKPAKKENN
+820 QEKSKLEKKENN
-832 GKKFQ
+832 GKKFR

-860 IAKLEEKLEQLDEEI
+860 IAKLEEKIEQLDEEI
-875 MENATNSG
+875 IENATNSG
-883 KLAELTEQKE
+883 KLAELTQQKE
-893 SAQAELDEK
+893 ETEEALNKK